1 MRINKFLA
9 SKGFGSRRMVD
20 GLISD
25 GRVLLNG
32 QPAEL
37 GSRLKTGD
45 VVELSKK
52 RFEFTEEAGTGEK
65 ILLAFNKPVGV
76 VCTNEEKEKNN
87 LVNYIKN
94 NPQNFRGTK
103 ERYQEI
109 LKTRL
114 FSIGRLD
121 KDSRGLLLLTND
133 GDLSQHLTHPKYE
146 KEKEYIVTC
155 EKEIDDQF
163 IYLFSSG
170 VLIPLDDGE
179 KEVKTKKCKA
189 TQLSENQFSC
199 ILRQGY
205 KRQIRLMI
213 RALNNRVLDLQRI
226 RISNLKLENLEEGNF
241 KEIETL
247 Q

>member
-1 MRINKFLA
+1 MRINKYLA
-9 SKGFGSRRMVD
+9 GKGFGSRRMVD
-20 GLISD
+20 GLID
-25 GRVLLNG
+25 AGRVLLNG
-32 QPAEL
+32 EKAEL
-37 GSRLKTGD
+37 GSRLKNGD
-45 VVELSKK
+45 IVEVSKQ
-52 RFEFTEEAGTGEK
+52 RFEFTEEVAAK
-65 ILLAFNKPVGV
+65 IIIAFNKPAGV

-109 LKTRL
+109 LKARL

-133 GDLSQHLTHPKYE
+133 GDLSQRLSHPKYE

-170 VLIPLDDGE
+170 VEISINDEE
-179 KEVKTKKCKA
+179 KQVKTKKCKA
-189 TQLSENQFSC
+189 TMLSENQFSC
-199 ILRQGY
+199 VLKQGY
-205 KRQIRLMI
+205 KRQIRLMV

-226 RISNLKLENLEEGNF
+226 RISNLSLENLEEGNF
-241 KEIETL
+241 KEIDE
-247 Q
+247 QVV